1 MATASATSSSAGHL
15 LRSLRLPIGI
25 VAFLGISLTVL
36 GIDQFVN
43 ALTLGAIYA
52 LVALGYTMVYGII
65 ELINFAHGDVFMVGS
80 FVAMFIS
87 SSLLGNEGAIT
98 NVPMLAASVMIL
110 FALTIA
116 IMAII
121 GALIERL
128 AYRPLRR
135 APKLAPLITAI
146 GVSFILQN
154 VIQFFFGPT
163 IVTVPQLVPIEW
175 SIQVSG
181 SRVPL
186 LNLFV
191 IATSVALMFA
201 LQLFISR
208 TRTGRAMRTTS
219 MDRDA
224 SSLMGV
230 DINRTIMITFLI
242 GSGLAGAAGVVHGL
256 YYGNTSFGL
265 GFQSGLK
272 AFTAAVLGGIGNTAG
287 AALGG
292 FLIAFIEVGASAF
305 GYGRWG
311 GAVVFSLLVIFLVFR
326 PTGLLGS
333 QSGDR
338 A

>member
-1 MATASATSSSAGHL
+1 MATASVTSSTAGRL
-15 LRSLRLPIGI
+15 LSSLRLPLSIL
-25 VAFLGISLTVL
+25 AFLGLALGVL

-43 ALTLGAIYA
+43 AMTLGAIYA

-98 NVPMLAASVMIL
+98 NVPMLAASVLIL

-163 IVTVPQLVPIEW
+163 IVTVPQLVPVEW

-191 IATSVALMFA
+191 IAASVALMFA

-256 YYGNTSFGL
+256 YYGNTSFAL

-333 QSGDR
+333 HTGDR

>member
-1 MATASATSSSAGHL
+1 MAEPFAPTKGVLRTLQLPAG
-15 LRSLRLPIGI
+15 
-25 VAFLGISLTVL
+25 VALFLGTMYLVL
-36 GIDQFVN
+36 GPNQFLN
-43 ALTLGAIYA
+43 AMTLGAIYA

-80 FVAMFIS
+80 FLALFIS
-87 SSLLGNEGAIT
+87 SSLLGNTGPVTDVVPLVVGILAI
-98 NVPMLAASVMIL
+98 
-110 FALTIA
+110 FAGTIG
-116 IMAII
+116 IMALV
-121 GALIERL
+121 GAVIERL

-154 VIQFFFGPT
+154 IIQFTFGPT
-163 IVTVPQLVPIEW
+163 IVSVPQVFPVDWVIM
-175 SIQVSG
+175 IGDV
-181 SRVPL
+181 RIPL

-191 IATSVALMFA
+191 IASALILMA
-201 LQLFISR
+201 VLQLFIAR
-208 TRTGRAMRTTS
+208 TKTGKAMRTTA

-256 YYGNTSFGL
+256 YYGNTSFSL

-287 AALGG
+287 AAIGG
-292 FLIAFIEVGASAF
+292 FLIAFVEVAAAAF

-311 GAVVFSLLVIFLVFR
+311 GAVVFSLLVVFLVFR

-333 QSGDR
+333 HSGDR

>member
-1 MATASATSSSAGHL
+1 MVTSSATTGTAQRLAAG
-15 LRSLRLPIGI
+15 LRLPIGI
-25 VAFLGISLTVL
+25 VAFLALSLAVL

-80 FVAMFIS
+80 FIALFIS
-87 SSLLGNEGAIT
+87 SSLLGNDGSIT
-98 NVPMLAASVMIL
+98 NLPLLAGSVLIL
-110 FALTIA
+110 FALTIG
-116 IMAII
+116 IMALV

-154 VIQFFFGPT
+154 IIQFFFGPT
-163 IVTVPQLVPIEW
+163 IVSVPQLVPIEW
-175 SIQVSG
+175 SIQVAG
-181 SRVPL
+181 ARVPL

-191 IATSVALMFA
+191 IATSVLLMFA

-256 YYGNTSFGL
+256 YYGNTTFSL

-292 FLIAFIEVGASAF
+292 FLIAFVEVGASAF

-311 GAVVFSLLVIFLVFR
+311 GAIVFSLLVIFLVFR

-333 QSGDR
+333 HTGDR

>member
-1 MATASATSSSAGHL
+1 
-15 LRSLRLPIGI
+15 LRLPVGI
-25 VAFLGISLTVL
+25 VAFLAISLPVL

-80 FVAMFIS
+80 FMAMFVS

-98 NVPMLAASVMIL
+98 NVPLLAGSVLVL
-110 FALTIA
+110 FALTIGV
-116 IMAII
+116 MAIV

-135 APKLAPLITAI
+135 APRLAPLITAI

-154 VIQFFFGPT
+154 IIQFFFGPT

-175 SIQVSG
+175 AIEVSG

-191 IATSVALMFA
+191 IAASVALMFA

-256 YYGNTSFGL
+256 YYGNTSFAL

-333 QSGDR
+333 HSGDR

>member
-1 MATASATSSSAGHL
+1 MATATVSSSATGRL
-15 LRSLRLPIGI
+15 ADTLRLPVGI
-25 VAFLGISLTVL
+25 AVFLGVSLAVL

-87 SSLLGNEGAIT
+87 SSLLGAEGSIT
-98 NVPMLAASVMIL
+98 DIPVLAVSVLVL
-110 FALTIA
+110 FALTIGV
-116 IMAII
+116 MALV

-154 VIQFFFGPT
+154 IIQFFFGPT
-163 IVTVPQLVPIEW
+163 IVSVPQLVPVEW
-175 SIQVSG
+175 SIQVAG

-191 IATSVALMFA
+191 IATSIALMFA

-256 YYGNTSFGL
+256 YYGNTTFSL

-292 FLIAFIEVGASAF
+292 FLIAFVEVGASAF

-311 GAVVFSLLVIFLVFR
+311 GAIVFSLLVIFLVFR

-333 QSGDR
+333 HTGDR

>member
-1 MATASATSSSAGHL
+1 MATASVTSSSNRRPLANV
-15 LRSLRLPIGI
+15 RLPLSIL
-25 VAFLGISLTVL
+25 AFLGLALGVL

-43 ALTLGAIYA
+43 AMTLGAIYA

-98 NVPMLAASVMIL
+98 NVPMLAASVLIL

-163 IVTVPQLVPIEW
+163 IVTVPQLVPVEW

-191 IATSVALMFA
+191 IAASVALMFA

-256 YYGNTSFGL
+256 YYGNTSFSL

-333 QSGDR
+333 HTGDR

>member
-1 MATASATSSSAGHL
+1 VATAQVATGGF
-15 LRSLRLPIGI
+15 LRQLRLPVVI
-25 VAFLGISLTVL
+25 VAFLASMFLVL
-36 GIDQFVN
+36 GPNQFLN
-43 ALTLGAIYA
+43 AMTLGAIYA

-65 ELINFAHGDVFMVGS
+65 ELINFAHGDVFMVAS
-80 FVAMFIS
+80 FVALFIA
-87 SSLLGNEGAIT
+87 SSLLGHEGAVTDIPAL
-98 NVPMLAASVMIL
+98 VASIL
-110 FALTIA
+110 LLFIGTIVV
-116 IMAII
+116 MAIV
-121 GALIERL
+121 GAIIERL

-154 VIQFFFGPT
+154 IIQFTFGPT
-163 IVTVPQLVPIEW
+163 IVKVPQVFPIEW
-175 SIQVSG
+175 VIMVG
-181 SRVPL
+181 ETRIPL

-191 IATSVALMFA
+191 IASALILMVV
-201 LQLFISR
+201 LQLFISC

-292 FLIAFIEVGASAF
+292 FLIAFVEVGASAF

-311 GAVVFSLLVIFLVFR
+311 GAIVFSLLVVFLVFR

-333 QSGDR
+333 HTGDR